1 MESIETI
8 DREQLLVKA
17 CTPILQF
24 CVVEE
29 KYKGICILNNNN
41 IYQREVWEIALFSG
55 LGYYDNCLRMM
66 FPTAPL
72 DYCTWFEDKGRSKR
86 GH

>member
-17 CTPILQF
+17 STPILQF

-29 KYKGICILNNNN
+29 KYKGICILNSNN
-41 IYQREVWEIALFSG
+41 IYQYQREVWENALFSG

-72 DYCTWFEDKGRSKR
+72 DYCTWFEDKGR
-86 GH
+86 